1 MLYILSAGKKALAD
15 GGISKEVMNELDKTR
30 PGVIINHPKGE
41 DVYAGVPKDY
51 VGRGVTAHNFYS
63 VLLGNKTAVKGGSGK
78 LLNFTNNDEF
88 LGEIFTSDAYHM
100 TEPHPEGKGDVL
112 CIEKALDGSG
122 VSQVHDRSPIRSS
135 WSCGSCCVGD
145 VEAFAAG
152 AFFFVFMPSG
162 VFKVCPKLYTGTL
175 DVFKLSY
182 YLFELSGC
190 CSVAQISVS
199 KTVNTCILHA
209 YM

>member
-1 MLYILSAGKKALAD
+1 MISAGEILSFSTEGWVAPKLPRRADKFMLYILSAGKKALAD

-51 VGRGVTAHNFYS
+51 VGRCVTGHNFYS
-63 VLLGNKTAVKGGSGK
+63 VLLGNKTAKRGA
-78 LLNFTNNDEF
+78 TIYDEF
-88 LGEIFTSDAYHM
+88 LGESFTSDAYHM

-135 WSCGSCCVGD
+135 WSCGSCCVGA
-145 VEAFAAG
+145 VEAVAAG
-152 AFFFVFMPSG
+152 AFFLFSCHQVCLKFVPNFIQA
-162 VFKVCPKLYTGTL
+162 L
-175 DVFKLSY
+175 
-182 YLFELSGC
+182 
-190 CSVAQISVS
+190 
-199 KTVNTCILHA
+199 
-209 YM
+209 